1 MTLAVRVIK
10 TFNEVR
16 TPCPPVG
23 TIGEWHDISIKYCR
37 VRFPL
42 PMTDQDGIVWESHG
56 QDDDYMK
63 LKFLPDEIE
72 LVDD

>member
-16 TPCPPVG
+16 TPCPPAG
-23 TIGEWHDISIKYCR
+23 AIGEWYDIGVLYCH

-42 PMTDQDGIVWESHG
+42 PMIDQDGAVWESHG